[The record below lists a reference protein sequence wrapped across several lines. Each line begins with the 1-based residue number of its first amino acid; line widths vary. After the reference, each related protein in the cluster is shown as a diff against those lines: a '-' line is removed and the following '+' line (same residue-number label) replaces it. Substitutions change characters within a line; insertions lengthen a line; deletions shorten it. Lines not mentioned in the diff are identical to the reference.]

1 MKKPAANGREFSR
14 SRPKTFYPSSK
25 TSPTLFSFFLFGA
38 RLRLFATE
46 IFVLFIFLS
55 VTLLS
60 GCASTSNIKTSA
72 PPADENSAYL
82 SQAASQFAS
91 PTAPK
96 ALNLLDDAQ
105 VEWHNDR
112 SIRITV
118 HQLWATRVKPDHPF
132 PTIATINQ
140 DSQNLN
146 VETLKLYQM
155 DANGN
160 FTPASVQPQIQR
172 VPPQEN
178 LPLSLSK
185 ITSVRLPELEAD
197 QALELKYTLES
208 KISAL
213 LVGKDI
219 HKDPEDAKKPH
230 PVPPEP
236 SFAFRWNDFTP
247 SLEKDLTLK
256 IPGGLELLG
265 TRLRLPTN
273 LAVDESKPNSAREKT
288 VHFSIGVQDPV
299 PYESF
304 QPSLQDLSPLTAF
317 TLNKTWDEA
326 VFPYRKR
333 VKQFWDGDPKPVE
346 ELIGDAGSN
355 TAEALADRIAE
366 VKKAINEK
374 VDWVDTGLPIYLNPD
389 RLLPEVIESAKG
401 TSHDMAILLMVALK
415 SLKMTPQI
423 YLYRQATSG
432 ELLTDLPAL
441 SQFDGILI
449 GVPSGKDYIWIDPT
463 ESLAAP
469 GVLPLVAL
477 DRKALGVL
485 MPLSWKLTPPFGA
498 KDHRRHRDIK
508 MDFDAQGNLTCSVD
522 VLAYGS
528 SELALRQF
536 FRITTDDKRRDIV
549 YRGLLKRFP
558 GVTLTDY
565 RFGDYR
571 DISKPLDVHFTF
583 QIPNYAKFK
592 NDGSFIFYPI
602 VFEDVEDFFATL
614 RNSRQT
620 PVLVP
625 QNFNSETQAI
635 VTLPHGY
642 KPGDLPKEV
651 SFANAVAEFSAS
663 AKVDFGTLSYERDLG
678 LKQRSIS
685 LGKEYQDLMA
695 VYQTVLTQDRT
706 PFTAV
711 RGQ

>member
-1 MKKPAANGREFSR
+1 MLHRQDAKTLR
-14 SRPKTFYPSSK
+14 KTFLNKSSK
-25 TSPTLFSFFLFGA
+25 LSSLFLLTRSKNSKPLVSLSVLASWRWMFFL
-38 RLRLFATE
+38 
-46 IFVLFIFLS
+46 
-55 VTLLS
+55 LLLPA
-60 GCASTSNIKTSA
+60 GCASTSNIKSSA
-72 PPADENSAYL
+72 PVDENDALL

-91 PTAPK
+91 LTPPK

-105 VEWHNDR
+105 VEWHSDR
-112 SIRITV
+112 SIRVTV
-118 HQLWATRVKPDHPF
+118 HQLWAARVKPDHPF
-132 PTIATINQ
+132 PTLATINQ
-140 DSQNLN
+140 DSQTLN
-146 VETLKLYQM
+146 IEKLKLYQM
-155 DANGN
+155 DATGS
-160 FTPASVQPQIQR
+160 FTPAAIQPQIQWV
-172 VPPQEN
+172 VPQDN

-185 ITSVRLPELEAD
+185 ITSAHLPELEAG
-197 QALELKYTLES
+197 QVLELKYTLES

-256 IPGGLELLG
+256 IPAGLDLLG
-265 TRLRLPTN
+265 TRLRLPPN
-273 LAVDESKPNSAREKT
+273 LVVDEGKPDSSKAKIVRFT
-288 VHFSIGVQDPV
+288 MGLQDPI

-304 QPSLQDLSPLTAF
+304 QPALQDLAPLTAF
-317 TLNKTWDEA
+317 TLDKTWDAA

-346 ELIGDAGSN
+346 DLIGDAGSN

-366 VKKAINEK
+366 VKTAINQK

-389 RLLPEVIESAKG
+389 RLLPEVIDSAKG
-401 TSHDMAILLMVALK
+401 TSHDMAMLLMVALK
-415 SLKMTPQI
+415 SLKMSPQV

-441 SQFDGILI
+441 SQFDGVLI
-449 GVPSGKDYIWIDPT
+449 GVPSGKDFIWVDPT

-469 GVLPLVAL
+469 GVLPLSAL

-485 MPLSWKLTPPFGA
+485 MPLNWKLTPPFGA

-508 MDFDAQGNLTCSVD
+508 MEFDSQGNLTCSVD

-536 FRITTDDKRRDIV
+536 FRSTTDDKRRDIV
-549 YRGLLKRFP
+549 YRGLSKRFP

-592 NDGSFIFYPI
+592 NDGSFIFYPV

-614 RNSRQT
+614 QNSRQT

-625 QNFNSETQAI
+625 QNFNSETEAI

-642 KPGDLPKEV
+642 KPGDLPKDV
-651 SFANAVAEFSAS
+651 SFSNALAEFSAS
-663 AKVDFGTLSYERDLG
+663 SKVDFGTLSYERNLG

-685 LGKEYQDLMA
+685 LSKEYQNLMS

-711 RGQ
+711 PEQ

>member
-1 MKKPAANGREFSR
+1 MKTTP
-14 SRPKTFYPSSK
+14 
-25 TSPTLFSFFLFGA
+25 TSP
-38 RLRLFATE
+38 RLP
-46 IFVLFIFLS
+46 
-55 VTLLS
+55 
-60 GCASTSNIKTSA
+60 ASS
-72 PPADENSAYL
+72 PP
-82 SQAASQFAS
+82 

-105 VEWHNDR
+105 VEWRSDR
-112 SIRITV
+112 SMRVTV
-118 HQLWATRVKPDHPF
+118 HQLWAVRVKPNHPF
-132 PTIATINQ
+132 PTLATINQ
-140 DSQNLN
+140 ESQTLN
-146 VETLKLYQM
+146 IEKLKLYQM

-160 FTPASVQPQIQR
+160 YQPASVQPQIQW
-172 VPPQEN
+172 VPPQDN

-185 ITSVRLPELEAD
+185 ITSARLPELEAG
-197 QALELKYTLES
+197 QALELKYTLEN
-208 KISAL
+208 KISSL
-213 LVGKDI
+213 LIGKDI
-219 HKDPEDAKKPH
+219 HKDPEEAKKPH
-230 PVPPEP
+230 PVPPES

-265 TRLRLPTN
+265 TRLRLPAD
-273 LAVDESKPNSAREKT
+273 LIIDEGKLTPSRSRT
-288 VHFSIGVQDPV
+288 VRFSIGVQDPI
-299 PYESF
+299 PAESF
-304 QPSLQDLSPLTAF
+304 QPALQDLAPLTAF

-333 VKQFWDGDPKPVE
+333 VKQFWDGDPKAVE
-346 ELIGDAGSN
+346 ELIGEAGSN
-355 TAEALADRIAE
+355 TAEALIDRIAE
-366 VKKAINEK
+366 VKNAIHQK

-389 RLLPEVIESAKG
+389 RLLPEVIDSAKG
-401 TSHDMAILLMVALK
+401 TSHDMAMLLMVALK
-415 SLKMTPQI
+415 SLKMSPQI
-423 YLYRQATSG
+423 YLYRQAVSG

-449 GVPSGKDYIWIDPT
+449 GVPSGKDFIWIDPT

-469 GVLPLVAL
+469 GVLPLAAL
-477 DRKALGVL
+477 DRKALGVFS
-485 MPLSWKLTPPFGA
+485 PLNWKLTPPFSA

-508 MDFDAQGNLTCSVD
+508 MEFDKEGNLTCSVD

-549 YRGLLKRFP
+549 YRGLSKRFP

-583 QIPNYAKFK
+583 QIPNYAKFAR
-592 NDGSFIFYPI
+592 DGSFIFYPV

-614 RNSRQT
+614 QNSRQT

-642 KPGDLPKEV
+642 KPGDLPKDV
-651 SFANAVAEFSAS
+651 AFSNALAEFSAS

-685 LGKEYQDLMA
+685 LGKEYQNLMA

-706 PFTAV
+706 PFKAV
-711 RGQ
+711 PEP